1 MDRSTDR
8 STPDA
13 LPDATP
19 IHVTL
24 LTQAQCGFCEQAQ
37 ETLERLAREY
47 PLTLTNVNLASAE
60 GHQLALR
67 HGIIFAPG
75 VLLDGAFFSYGR
87 VSERKLRRALAA
99 RLEARRLASGQ

>member
-1 MDRSTDR
+1 MDSAMDHAATDAI
-8 STPDA
+8 PDV
-13 LPDATP
+13 TP

-24 LTQAQCGFCEQAQ
+24 LTQAHCGFCEQAE

-47 PLTLTNVNLASAE
+47 SLTLTYVNLASVE

-75 VLLDGAFFSYGR
+75 VLLDDDFFSYGR
-87 VSERKLRRALAA
+87 LSERKLRRALDA
-99 RLEARRLASGQ
+99 RLARRVTATGE